1 MGFEEIKELVKI
13 LKEKDNFVLATH
25 LNYDPDA
32 LGSLISLG
40 IILKK
45 LNKNFIIYF
54 EEELD
59 EKFQFIPLKEKL
71 TKNINYQQFNIGIIL
86 DCDRLSRTGEN
97 FYSNLR
103 NKFTILIDHHQTNL
117 KDANF
122 NLVMETNS
130 TSEIIYYLTKELN
143 IDFDQDLAT
152 TLLLGILGD
161 TLILTIEMEKEKLLK
176 NFEIVKDLIEKDGNY
191 YLIVETFR
199 NKEWREFKKIL
210 ELGNKA
216 HLENNILILQI
227 DEDLDDIK
235 GMASKMANF
244 LSQVKEAKVI
254 VVLEKKSNGI
264 KISLRSKGD
273 IDVGY
278 LAKEYFNGGG
288 HKNAA
293 GGFLEMDIDSAKN
306 FVLEKLKEYLN
317 NLV

>member
-1 MGFEEIKELVKI
+1 MQTENELIELCKI

-45 LNKNFIIYF
+45 LNKKFFVYL
-54 EEELD
+54 EEEISPQY
-59 EKFQFIPLKEKL
+59 QFIPLKEKL
-71 TKNINYQQFNIGIIL
+71 IKELDQNFDIAIVL
-86 DCDRLSRTGEN
+86 DCDKLSRTGEN
-97 FYSNLR
+97 FYSTLK
-103 NKFTILIDHHQTNL
+103 NKFTILIDHHPTNL

-143 IDFDQDLAT
+143 IDFDQDSAT

-161 TLILTIEMEKEKLLK
+161 TLILTVEMEKEKLLK
-176 NFEIVKDLIEKDGNY
+176 NFEIVKNLIEKGGNY
-191 YLIVETFR
+191 NLVVEALKNKNWNEFR
-199 NKEWREFKKIL
+199 DIL
-210 ELGNKA
+210 GWSSKA
-216 HLENNILILQI
+216 KLEDSILFLLI
-227 DEDLDDIK
+227 DEKEDNLEGI
-235 GMASKMANF
+235 ANF
-244 LSQVKEAKVI
+244 LSQVRKAKI
-254 VVLEKKSNGI
+254 VAVLEKRSKGV
-264 KISLRSKGD
+264 KISLRSKND
-273 IDVGY
+273 INVGY

-293 GGFLEMDIDSAKN
+293 GGFLEMDIGSAKN
-306 FVLEKLKEYLN
+306 FVLEKLKEYLK

>member
-1 MGFEEIKELVKI
+1 MGLEEIKELAKI
-13 LKEKDNFVLATH
+13 LKEKDNFVLASH

-45 LNKNFIIYF
+45 LNKNFFIYF
-54 EEELD
+54 EEEIRPQ
-59 EKFQFIPLKEKL
+59 FQFIPLKEKL
-71 TKNINYQQFNIGIIL
+71 TKNLNQKFDVAIVL

-97 FYSNLR
+97 FYSALR

-122 NLVMETNS
+122 NLVMEANS
-130 TSEIIYYLTKELN
+130 TSEIIYYLAKELN
-143 IDFDQDLAT
+143 IGFDQDLAT

-161 TLILTIEMEKEKLLK
+161 TLILTVEMKKEKLLK
-176 NFEIVKDLIEKDGNY
+176 NFEIVKDLIEKGGNY
-191 YLIVETFR
+191 NLVVEVLK
-199 NKEWREFKKIL
+199 NKNWNEFKDIL
-210 ELGNKA
+210 EWSSKA
-216 HLENNILILQI
+216 KLEDGFLFLLV
-227 DEDLDDIK
+227 DEKEDNLE
-235 GMASKMANF
+235 GMANF
-244 LSQVKEAKVI
+244 LNQVREAKI
-254 VVLEKKSNGI
+254 VAVLEKRNKGV
-264 KISLRSKGD
+264 KISLRSKND

-293 GGFLEMDIDSAKN
+293 GGFLEMDINSAKN
-306 FVLEKLKEYLN
+306 FVLEKLKEYLK

>member
-1 MGFEEIKELVKI
+1 MGLEEIKELVKI

-45 LNKNFIIYF
+45 LNKNFFIYF
-54 EEELD
+54 EEEIHPQ
-59 EKFQFIPLKEKL
+59 FQFIPLKEKL
-71 TKNINYQQFNIGIIL
+71 TKNINQKFDIAIVL

-97 FYSNLR
+97 FCSNLR

-130 TSEIIYYLTKELN
+130 TSEIIYYLAKELN

-306 FVLEKLKEYLN
+306 FVLEKLRGYLN

>member
-1 MGFEEIKELVKI
+1 MGLEEIKELVKI
-13 LKEKDNFVLATH
+13 LKEKDNFVLSPH
-25 LNYDPDA
+25 LNPDPDA
-32 LGSLISLG
+32 LGSTFGLG
-40 IILKK
+40 IILNK
-45 LNKNFIIYF
+45 LNKNFAIYL
-54 EEELD
+54 EEEITPEFQFLPLKDKITNNID
-59 EKFQFIPLKEKL
+59 EKF
-71 TKNINYQQFNIGIIL
+71 NVAIIL

-97 FYSNLR
+97 FYSALR

-130 TSEIIYYLTKELN
+130 TSEIIYYLAKELK

-161 TLILTIEMEKEKLLK
+161 TLILTVEMEKEKLLK
-176 NFEIVKDLIEKDGNY
+176 NFEIVKDLIEKGGNY
-191 YLIVETFR
+191 YLIIKTFIEKDW
-199 NKEWREFKKIL
+199 NEFKEILKIGGTAEMEDGIL
-210 ELGNKA
+210 FLSIDDEKNNLG
-216 HLENNILILQI
+216 IT
-227 DEDLDDIK
+227 
-235 GMASKMANF
+235 SRMANF
-244 LSQVKEAKVI
+244 LNQVRDAKI
-254 VVLEKKSNGI
+254 VVVFKKQNQKV

-306 FVLEKLKEYLN
+306 FVLEKLKEYLK

>member
-13 LKEKDNFVLATH
+13 VKEKDNFVLATH

-45 LNKNFIIYF
+45 LNKNFFIYF
-54 EEELD
+54 EEEIHPQ
-59 EKFQFIPLKEKL
+59 FQFIPLKEKL
-71 TKNINYQQFNIGIIL
+71 TKNLNQKFDIAIVL

-97 FYSNLR
+97 FCSALK

-130 TSEIIYYLTKELN
+130 TSEIIYYLAKELK

-161 TLILTIEMEKEKLLK
+161 TLILTAEMEKEKLLK

-199 NKEWREFKKIL
+199 NKEWKEFKKIL

-216 HLENNILILQI
+216 YLENNILILQI
-227 DEDLDDIK
+227 DEGLDDIK

-264 KISLRSKGD
+264 KISLRSKGN

-278 LAKEYFNGGG
+278 LAKEYFNSGG

-293 GGFLEMDIDSAKN
+293 GGFLEMDVDSAKN

>member
-32 LGSLISLG
+32 LGGLISLAL
-40 IILKK
+40 ILKK

-86 DCDRLSRTGEN
+86 DCDRISRTGEN

-130 TSEIIYYLTKELN
+130 TSEIIYYLAKELN

-161 TLILTIEMEKEKLLK
+161 TLILTVEMEKEKLLK
-176 NFEIVKDLIEKDGNY
+176 NFEIVKDLIEKGGDY
-191 YLIVETFR
+191 HLIVEVLR
-199 NKEWREFKKIL
+199 NRNWNEFKNMLEEANKSYLDGKIL
-210 ELGNKA
+210 VSII
-216 HLENNILILQI
+216 ENC
-227 DEDLDDIK
+227 DPGE
-235 GMASKMANF
+235 MCSF
-244 LSQVKEAKVI
+244 LSRVKEAEI
-254 VVLEKKSNGI
+254 VLILKQKNNGT
-264 KISLRSKGD
+264 KISLRSKGN

-306 FVLEKLKEYLN
+306 FVLEKLREYLN

>member
-1 MGFEEIKELVKI
+1 MGLEEIKELVKI

-45 LNKNFIIYF
+45 LNKNFFIYF
-54 EEELD
+54 EEEIHPQ
-59 EKFQFIPLKEKL
+59 FQFIPLKEKL
-71 TKNINYQQFNIGIIL
+71 TKNINQKFDIAIVL

-97 FYSNLR
+97 FCSALK

-122 NLVMETNS
+122 NLVIPTNS
-130 TSEIIYYLTKELN
+130 TAQIIYYLAKELN

-306 FVLEKLKEYLN
+306 FVLEKLRGYLN

>member
-1 MGFEEIKELVKI
+1 MGLEEIKELVKI

-45 LNKNFIIYF
+45 LNKNFFIYF
-54 EEELD
+54 EEEIHPQ
-59 EKFQFIPLKEKL
+59 FQFIPLKEKL
-71 TKNINYQQFNIGIIL
+71 TKNFNQNFDIAIVL

-130 TSEIIYYLTKELN
+130 TAEIIYYLAKELN

-176 NFEIVKDLIEKDGNY
+176 NFEIIKDLIEKDGNY

-199 NKEWREFKKIL
+199 NKEWKEFKKIL

-273 IDVGY
+273 INVGY

-306 FVLEKLKEYLN
+306 FVLEKLREYLN

>member
-1 MGFEEIKELVKI
+1 MGFEEIKKIIEI
-13 LKEKDNFVLATH
+13 LKEKDNFILSPH
-25 LNYDPDA
+25 LNPDPDA
-32 LGSLISLG
+32 LGSTFGLG
-40 IILKK
+40 IILQK
-45 LNKNFIIYF
+45 LNKNFTIYL
-54 EEELD
+54 EEEISPQ
-59 EKFQFIPLKEKL
+59 FQFLPLKDKI
-71 TKNINYQQFNIGIIL
+71 TNNIDAKFDVAVIL

-97 FYSNLR
+97 FYSALK
-103 NKFTILIDHHQTNL
+103 NKFTILIDHHKTNL

-122 NLVMETNS
+122 NLVMNVNS
-130 TSEIIYYLTKELN
+130 TAEIIYYLAKELN
-143 IDFDQDLAT
+143 IDFDQELST
-152 TLLLGILGD
+152 MLLLGILGD
-161 TLILTIEMEKEKLLK
+161 TLILTVEMEKERLLK

-199 NKEWREFKKIL
+199 NKEWKEFKKIL

-216 HLENNILILQI
+216 YLENNILMLQI

-235 GMASKMANF
+235 GMTSKMANF

-264 KISLRSKGD
+264 KISLRSKGN

-293 GGFLEMDIDSAKN
+293 GGFLEMDIDSSKN

>member
-40 IILKK
+40 LILKK

-54 EEELD
+54 EEEIYPQ
-59 EKFQFIPLKEKL
+59 FQFIPLKEKFA
-71 TKNINYQQFNIGIIL
+71 KNINQKFDIAIVL

-97 FYSNLR
+97 FCSALK

-130 TSEIIYYLTKELN
+130 TSEIIYYLAKELN
-143 IDFDQDLAT
+143 IYFDQDLST

-161 TLILTIEMEKEKLLK
+161 TLILTVEMEKERLLK

-199 NKEWREFKKIL
+199 NKEWKEFKKIL

-235 GMASKMANF
+235 GMTSKMANF
-244 LSQVKEAKVI
+244 LSQVKEANVI

-264 KISLRSKGD
+264 KISLRSKGN

-293 GGFLEMDIDSAKN
+293 GGFLEMDIDSSKN
-306 FVLEKLKEYLN
+306 FVLEKLRGYLN

>member
-1 MGFEEIKELVKI
+1 MGLEEIKELVKI
-13 LKEKDNFVLATH
+13 LKDKDNFVLTTH

-45 LNKNFIIYF
+45 LNKNFFIYF
-54 EEELD
+54 EEEIHPQLR
-59 EKFQFIPLKEKL
+59 FIPLKEKL
-71 TKNINYQQFNIGIIL
+71 TKNLNQKFDIAIVV
-86 DCDRLSRTGEN
+86 DCDKLSRTGEN
-97 FYSNLR
+97 FYSALR

-130 TSEIIYYLTKELN
+130 TSEIIYYLAKELN
-143 IDFDQDLAT
+143 IDLDQDLAT
-152 TLLLGILGD
+152 MLLLGILGD

-176 NFEIVKDLIEKDGNY
+176 NFEIVKDLIEKGGDY
-191 YLIVETFR
+191 YLIIKTFIEEDW
-199 NKEWREFKKIL
+199 NEFKEVLKIGSTAEMEDGIL
-210 ELGNKA
+210 FLSIDDEKNDLG
-216 HLENNILILQI
+216 IT
-227 DEDLDDIK
+227 
-235 GMASKMANF
+235 SRMANF
-244 LSQVKEAKVI
+244 LNQVRDAKI
-254 VVLEKKSNGI
+254 VVVFKKQNQKV
-264 KISLRSKGD
+264 KISLRSKGN

>member
-1 MGFEEIKELVKI
+1 MGLEEIKELVKI
-13 LKEKDNFVLATH
+13 LKEKDNFVLSPH
-25 LNYDPDA
+25 LNPDPDA
-32 LGSLISLG
+32 LGSTFGLG
-40 IILKK
+40 IILNK
-45 LNKNFIIYF
+45 LNKNFAIYL
-54 EEELD
+54 EEEIPPEFQFLPLKDKITNNID
-59 EKFQFIPLKEKL
+59 EKF
-71 TKNINYQQFNIGIIL
+71 NVAIIL

-97 FYSNLR
+97 FYSALR

-130 TSEIIYYLTKELN
+130 TSEIIYYLAKELK

-161 TLILTIEMEKEKLLK
+161 TLILTVEMEKEKLLK
-176 NFEIVKDLIEKDGNY
+176 NFEIVKDLIEKGGNY
-191 YLIVETFR
+191 YLIIKTFIEKDW
-199 NKEWREFKKIL
+199 NEFKEILKIGCTA
-210 ELGNKA
+210 E
-216 HLENNILILQI
+216 LENGILFLVI
-227 DEDLDDIK
+227 DNEKNDSEKLTSRI
-235 GMASKMANF
+235 ANF
-244 LSQVKEAKVI
+244 LSQVRDAKI
-254 VVLEKKSNGI
+254 VAVLGKRNKGV
-264 KISLRSKGD
+264 KISLRSKNN

>member
-40 IILKK
+40 LILKK
-45 LNKNFIIYF
+45 LNKNFIVYF

-86 DCDRLSRTGEN
+86 DCDRLLRAGEK
-97 FYSNLR
+97 FYLAIKD
-103 NKFTILIDHHQTNL
+103 KFTILIDHHQTNL

-130 TSEIIYYLTKELN
+130 TAEIIYYLAKELN

-161 TLILTIEMEKEKLLK
+161 TLILTVEMEKENLLK
-176 NFEIVKDLIEKDGNY
+176 NFEIIKDLIEKGGDYN
-191 YLIVETFR
+191 LIVKSLKT
-199 NKEWREFKKIL
+199 KSWLEFKNIINEINNSYLEDKIL
-210 ELGNKA
+210 ISVVKNCDTGEIASFLNFIKESEIIA
-216 HLENNILILQI
+216 ILKPK
-227 DEDLDDIK
+227 D
-235 GMASKMANF
+235 
-244 LSQVKEAKVI
+244 
-254 VVLEKKSNGI
+254 NGI
-264 KISLRSKGD
+264 KISLRSKGN

-293 GGFLEMDIDSAKN
+293 GGFLEMDINSAKN

>member
-1 MGFEEIKELVKI
+1 MGLEEIKELVKI

-45 LNKNFIIYF
+45 LNKNFFIYF
-54 EEELD
+54 EEEIHPQ
-59 EKFQFIPLKEKL
+59 FQFIPLKEKL
-71 TKNINYQQFNIGIIL
+71 TKNINQKFDIAIVL

-130 TSEIIYYLTKELN
+130 TSEIIYYLAKELN

-264 KISLRSKGD
+264 KFSLRSKGD

-306 FVLEKLKEYLN
+306 FVLEKLRGYLN

>member
-1 MGFEEIKELVKI
+1 MGFEEIKELAKI

-25 LNYDPDA
+25 LNHDPDA

-45 LNKNFIIYF
+45 LNKNFFIYF
-54 EEELD
+54 EEEIRPQ
-59 EKFQFIPLKEKL
+59 FQFIPLKEKL
-71 TKNINYQQFNIGIIL
+71 TKNLDQKFDIVIVL

-97 FYSNLR
+97 FYSTLK
-103 NKFTILIDHHQTNL
+103 NKINILIDHHQTNL

-130 TSEIIYYLTKELN
+130 TSEIIYYLAKELN
-143 IDFDQDLAT
+143 VDFDQDLAT
-152 TLLLGILGD
+152 MLLLGILGD
-161 TLILTIEMEKEKLLK
+161 TLILTVEMEKEKLLK
-176 NFEIVKDLIEKDGNY
+176 NFEIVKDLIEKGGNY
-191 YLIVETFR
+191 NLIIETFIEKDW
-199 NKEWREFKKIL
+199 NEFKEILKIGSTAEMEDSIL
-210 ELGNKA
+210 FLSIDNKK
-216 HLENNILILQI
+216 NDSGVTSRI
-227 DEDLDDIK
+227 
-235 GMASKMANF
+235 ANF
-244 LSQVKEAKVI
+244 LSQVRDAKI
-254 VVLEKKSNGI
+254 IAVLEKRNKGV
-264 KISLRSKGD
+264 KISLRSKND

-293 GGFLEMDIDSAKN
+293 GGFLEMDINSAKN

>member
-1 MGFEEIKELVKI
+1 MGLEEIKELVKI

-32 LGSLISLG
+32 LGGLISLAL
-40 IILKK
+40 ILKK

-130 TSEIIYYLTKELN
+130 TAEIIYYLAKELN

-161 TLILTIEMEKEKLLK
+161 TLILTVEMEKENLLK
-176 NFEIVKDLIEKDGNY
+176 NFEIVKDLIEKGGDY
-191 YLIVETFR
+191 YLIIKTFIEEDW
-199 NKEWREFKKIL
+199 NEFKEILKIGSTAEMEDGIL
-210 ELGNKA
+210 FLSIDDEKNDLG
-216 HLENNILILQI
+216 IT
-227 DEDLDDIK
+227 
-235 GMASKMANF
+235 SRMANF
-244 LSQVKEAKVI
+244 LNQVRDAKI
-254 VVLEKKSNGI
+254 VVVFKKQNQKV
-264 KISLRSKGD
+264 KISLRSKGN

-317 NLV
+317 NDY

>member
-1 MGFEEIKELVKI
+1 MGLEEIKELVKI
-13 LKEKDNFVLATH
+13 LKDKDNFVLATH

-32 LGSLISLG
+32 LGSTFGLG
-40 IILKK
+40 IILNK
-45 LNKNFIIYF
+45 LNKNFAIYL
-54 EEELD
+54 EEEIPPEFQFLPLKDKITNNID
-59 EKFQFIPLKEKL
+59 EKF
-71 TKNINYQQFNIGIIL
+71 NVAIIL

-122 NLVMETNS
+122 NLVMETKS
-130 TSEIIYYLTKELN
+130 TSEIIYYLAKELK

-161 TLILTIEMEKEKLLK
+161 TLILTVEMEKEKLLK
-176 NFEIVKDLIEKDGNY
+176 NFEIVKDLIEKGGNY
-191 YLIVETFR
+191 YLIIKTFIEEDW
-199 NKEWREFKKIL
+199 NEFKEVLKIGSTAEMEDGIL
-210 ELGNKA
+210 FLSIDDEKNDLG
-216 HLENNILILQI
+216 IT
-227 DEDLDDIK
+227 
-235 GMASKMANF
+235 SRMANF
-244 LSQVKEAKVI
+244 LNQVRDAKI
-254 VVLEKKSNGI
+254 VVVFKKQNQKV
-264 KISLRSKGD
+264 KISLRSKGN

-306 FVLEKLKEYLN
+306 FVLEKLREYLN

>member
-13 LKEKDNFVLATH
+13 LKEKDNFILSPH
-25 LNYDPDA
+25 LNPDPDA
-32 LGSLISLG
+32 LGSTFGLG
-40 IILKK
+40 IILNK
-45 LNKNFIIYF
+45 LNKNFAIYL
-54 EEELD
+54 EEEIPPEFQFLPLKNKIANNID
-59 EKFQFIPLKEKL
+59 EKF
-71 TKNINYQQFNIGIIL
+71 NVAIIL

-97 FYSNLR
+97 FYSALR

-152 TLLLGILGD
+152 ALLLGILGD
-161 TLILTIEMEKEKLLK
+161 TLILTVEMEKEKLLK
-176 NFEIVKDLIEKDGNY
+176 NFEIVKDLIEKGGNY
-191 YLIVETFR
+191 YLIIKTLIEKDW
-199 NKEWREFKKIL
+199 NEFKEMLKIGSTA
-210 ELGNKA
+210 EMEDG
-216 HLENNILILQI
+216 ILFLSI
-227 DEDLDDIK
+227 DDEKNDSGIT
-235 GMASKMANF
+235 SRIANF
-244 LSQVKEAKVI
+244 LNQIRDAKI
-254 VVLEKKSNGI
+254 VVVFKKQNQKV
-264 KISLRSKGD
+264 KISLRSKSD

-293 GGFLEMDIDSAKN
+293 GGFLEMDINSAKN

-317 NLV
+317 K

>member
-1 MGFEEIKELVKI
+1 MGLEEIKELVKI

-45 LNKNFIIYF
+45 LNKNFFIYF
-54 EEELD
+54 EEEIHPQ
-59 EKFQFIPLKEKL
+59 FQFIPLKEKL
-71 TKNINYQQFNIGIIL
+71 TKNINQKFDIAIVL

-130 TSEIIYYLTKELN
+130 TSEIIYYLAKELN

-306 FVLEKLKEYLN
+306 FVLEKLRGYLN

>member
-1 MGFEEIKELVKI
+1 MGIEEIKELVKI

-45 LNKNFIIYF
+45 LNKNFFIYF
-54 EEELD
+54 EEEIHPQL
-59 EKFQFIPLKEKL
+59 QFIPLKEKL
-71 TKNINYQQFNIGIIL
+71 TKNLNQKFDIAIVV
-86 DCDRLSRTGEN
+86 DCDKLSRTGEN
-97 FYSNLR
+97 FYSAII

-130 TSEIIYYLTKELN
+130 TSEIIYYLAKELN

-161 TLILTIEMEKEKLLK
+161 TLILTVEMEKEKLLK
-176 NFEIVKDLIEKDGNY
+176 NFEIVKDLIEKGGDY
-191 YLIVETFR
+191 YLIIKTFIEKDW
-199 NKEWREFKKIL
+199 NEFKELLKIGSTAEMEDGIL
-210 ELGNKA
+210 FLSIDDEKNDLG
-216 HLENNILILQI
+216 IT
-227 DEDLDDIK
+227 
-235 GMASKMANF
+235 SRMANF
-244 LSQVKEAKVI
+244 LNQVRDAKI
-254 VVLEKKSNGI
+254 VVVFKKQNQKV
-264 KISLRSKGD
+264 KISLRSKGN

-293 GGFLEMDIDSAKN
+293 GGFLEMDVDPAKN

>member
-13 LKEKDNFVLATH
+13 LKEKDNFVLASH

-40 IILKK
+40 LILKK

-71 TKNINYQQFNIGIIL
+71 TKNINHQQFNIGIIL
-86 DCDRLSRTGEN
+86 DCDRLLRTGEK
-97 FYSNLR
+97 FYLAIKD
-103 NKFTILIDHHQTNL
+103 KFTILIDHHQTNL

-122 NLVMETNS
+122 NVVMKTNS
-130 TSEIIYYLTKELN
+130 TAEIIYYLAKELN

-161 TLILTIEMEKEKLLK
+161 TLILTVEMEKENLLK
-176 NFEIVKDLIEKDGNY
+176 NFEIVKDLIEKGGDY
-191 YLIVETFR
+191 RLIVEVLT
-199 NKEWREFKKIL
+199 NKNWNEFKNLLEEANKSYLDGKIL
-210 ELGNKA
+210 VA
-216 HLENNILILQI
+216 IIENCDTGEI
-227 DEDLDDIK
+227 
-235 GMASKMANF
+235 SSF
-244 LSQVKEAKVI
+244 LSRVKEAEI
-254 VVLEKKSNGI
+254 VLILKQKNNGT
-264 KISLRSKGD
+264 KISLRSKGN

-293 GGFLEMDIDSAKN
+293 GCFLEMDINSAKD

-317 NLV
+317 K

>member
-1 MGFEEIKELVKI
+1 MGLEEIKELVKI

-45 LNKNFIIYF
+45 LNKNFFIYF
-54 EEELD
+54 EEEIHPQ
-59 EKFQFIPLKEKL
+59 FQFIPLKEKL
-71 TKNINYQQFNIGIIL
+71 TKNINQKFDIAIVL

-97 FYSNLR
+97 FCSALK

-122 NLVMETNS
+122 NLVIPTNS
-130 TSEIIYYLTKELN
+130 TAQIIYYLTKELN

-161 TLILTIEMEKEKLLK
+161 TLILTVEMEKEKLLK

-199 NKEWREFKKIL
+199 NKEWKEFKKIL
-210 ELGNKA
+210 ELSNKA

-293 GGFLEMDIDSAKN
+293 GGFLEMDIESAKN